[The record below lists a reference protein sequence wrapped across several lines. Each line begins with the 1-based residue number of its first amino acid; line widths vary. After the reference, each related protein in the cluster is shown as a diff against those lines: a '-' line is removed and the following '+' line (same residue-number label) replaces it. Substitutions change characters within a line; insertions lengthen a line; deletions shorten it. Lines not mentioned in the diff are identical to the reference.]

1 MREITVP
8 FGTKEVNDYL
18 FHGCS
23 CLTNVALPR
32 GVGRIG
38 RSAFDGCGGLTEITV
53 PSSVTNVGEYAF
65 SRCEELS
72 RVNVGNLADWC
83 AIDFGNTEA
92 NPLSRA
98 RHLYVG
104 GNLMTSLVVPWD
116 VARIGSYAFS
126 GCEDMV
132 YAVVSA
138 QVTDVGPCAFQNC
151 CNLKWVYLQGN
162 GDSFAVAPDIY
173 SGTSEALT
181 TFVPSGSTGWLFAG
195 STTLPCEWPSGNAAR
210 TIAHGIWNPE
220 TPPRTVTFVGNLESL
235 FEGYDVIPVTRT
247 VLNGST
253 VEDIPNYEDFYKK
266 YYTWNSWEID
276 GSMWAKLEDDAY
288 YAFKG
293 WWSAAVG
300 GREITTNTLINSDM
314 ACYAHWLKFYHV
326 GFYPNKGDGDYWVGT
341 VIVTNGM
348 ALGNCPTVYREGYD
362 FAGWWTAPDGGVQ
375 VTESTIVR
383 SSRSYYAH
391 WTPKGGSGDDDEP
404 LDIVAPYAAAKAV
417 VLSGV
422 VYDGCN
428 IAGIV
433 ELKLGKVNAQ
443 RKTCRVSARVTTLD
457 GKRHTARAVSV
468 GGIDG
473 TSPVA
478 VSLDVKGLG
487 ILSVTIGGA
496 RFAGSLGGRHVQSA
510 NVGGGWKSGTAVA
523 TVELD
528 DWTSSPQVLKDLLPT
543 NEVAAVVG
551 GRWKFARAST
561 VKWAKPRRGATLP
574 EIYDEASG
582 KGLIVDVSK
591 GKTNL
596 SGLKLVY
603 TPRKGTFKGSF
614 KLYAL
619 ERSGKATRLKKY
631 TAKVNGFVVDGV
643 GRGLATF
650 SRGCGVATSPVIVK

>member
-1 MREITVP
+1 MTY
-8 FGTKEVNDYL
+8 TAQWQVNQY
-18 FHGCS
+18 
-23 CLTNVALPR
+23 V
-32 GVGRIG
+32 V
-38 RSAFDGCGGLTEITV
+38 AFDANGGAGGWCRTMD
-53 PSSVTNVGEYAF
+53 F
-65 SRCEELS
+65 S
-72 RVNVGNLADWC
+72 A
-83 AIDFGNTEA
+83 AI
-92 NPLSRA
+92 
-98 RHLYVG
+98 
-104 GNLMTSLVVPWD
+104 
-116 VARIGSYAFS
+116 
-126 GCEDMV
+126 
-132 YAVVSA
+132 
-138 QVTDVGPCAFQNC
+138 
-151 CNLKWVYLQGN
+151 
-162 GDSFAVAPDIY
+162 VAP
-173 SGTSEALT
+173 
-181 TFVPSGSTGWLFAG
+181 
-195 STTLPCEWPSGNAAR
+195 
-210 TIAHGIWNPE
+210 
-220 TPPRTVTFVGNLESL
+220 
-235 FEGYDVIPVTRT
+235 
-247 VLNGST
+247 
-253 VEDIPNYEDFYKK
+253 
-266 YYTWNSWEID
+266 
-276 GSMWAKLEDDAY
+276 
-288 YAFKG
+288 
-293 WWSAAVG
+293 
-300 GREITTNTLINSDM
+300 
-314 ACYAHWLKFYHV
+314 
-326 GFYPNKGDGDYWVGT
+326 T
-341 VIVTNGM
+341 VIRT
-348 ALGNCPTVYREGYD
+348 GYT
-362 FAGWWTAPDGGVQ
+362 FAGWSPVIPATVPASN
-375 VTESTIVR
+375 VTYI
-383 SSRSYYAH
+383 AH

-528 DWTSSPQVLKDLLPT
+528 DWTSSPQVFKDLLPT

-650 SRGCGVATSPVIVK
+650 SRGCGAATSPVIVK